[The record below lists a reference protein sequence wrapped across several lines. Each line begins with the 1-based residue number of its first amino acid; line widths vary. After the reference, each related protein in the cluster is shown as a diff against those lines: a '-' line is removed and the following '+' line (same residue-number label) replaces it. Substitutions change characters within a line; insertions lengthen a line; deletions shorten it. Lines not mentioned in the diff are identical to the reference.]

1 MVESQIPVVLRDL
14 HQADFAA
21 AHRVIS
27 ATFAGEVFAYG
38 MFGESP
44 LDRLVG
50 MTGEYREWPWTSDA
64 IVVGADVGGVLVAVG
79 LATRPGACH
88 LCNDFDDSTEPSA
101 TPATAHRTRVPA
113 GVSPSAPRLGIAA
126 APATSHRWPLIR
138 SSRDRALVVTSCR
151 GCSTES
157 GRPTLS
163 AQCSN
168 ASRPARRSMDTS
180 GFVRVVE
187 FDDPGGPGL
196 RSVWMPASIL
206 AEQLRSAEVSG

>member
-21 AHRVIS
+21 ARRVIS
-27 ATFAGEVFAYG
+27 AAFAGEVFAYG

-101 TPATAHRTRVPA
+101 TPAARIEREFQLACRRAHLDSALPPHGHIASVAVDPFIQGS
-113 GVSPSAPRLGIAA
+113 GVGR
-126 APATSHRWPLIR
+126 H
-138 SSRDRALVVTSCR
+138 VVR

-168 ASRPARRSMDTS
+168 ASRPARRSMETS
-180 GFVRVVE
+180 VFVAWSSSMTRV
-187 FDDPGGPGL
+187 GL
-196 RSVWMPASIL
+196 GCARS
-206 AEQLRSAEVSG
+206 